1 MAGLHIRSLRDRQQ
15 FHDPDGVA
23 AGLGISSAL
32 WPLFGLLWPS
42 SFQLAERM
50 AARPVDPG
58 ERILELGCGLG
69 LASLVSH
76 RRGADITA
84 SDCHPL
90 AARFL
95 RVNSRLNG
103 LAALPYR
110 HGHWTAAVEA
120 AAPPG
125 ETAVDGRFDLIIAS
139 DVLYERDDGAL
150 LAAYVDRHASDRAE
164 VWLIDP
170 NRGVRPAFNRQM
182 QQRGFSVADTR
193 IEQPASAGRAAYRGR
208 CLSFVRA

>member
-1 MAGLHIRSLRDRQQ
+1 MHIRSLRDRQQ
-15 FHDPDGVA
+15 FHDPDGIA
-23 AGLGISSAL
+23 AGLGISSAA

-42 SFQLAERM
+42 AFQLATCV
-50 AARPVDPG
+50 AARPVDPA
-58 ERILELGCGLG
+58 ERILEIGCGLG

-110 HGHWTAAVEA
+110 HGNWSAGSDASFPA
-120 AAPPG
+120 G
-125 ETAVDGRFDLIIAS
+125 ECRLEGRFDLIIGS
-139 DVLYERDDGAL
+139 DLLYERDDGATL
-150 LAAYVDRHASDRAE
+150 SAFIDRHAARRAE
-164 VWLIDP
+164 IWLIDP

-182 QQRGFSVADTR
+182 AERGFGVHEAR
-193 IEQPASAGRAAYRGR
+193 IEHAASAGMLAYRGR
-208 CLSFVRA
+208 WLSYRKA